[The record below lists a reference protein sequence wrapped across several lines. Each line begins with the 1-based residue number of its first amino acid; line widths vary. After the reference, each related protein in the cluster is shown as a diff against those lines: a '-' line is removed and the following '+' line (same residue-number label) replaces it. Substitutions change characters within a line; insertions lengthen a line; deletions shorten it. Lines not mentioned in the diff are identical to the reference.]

1 MDSNFVSIIIPTYCP
16 GQYIY
21 DCLDSLAKQTLSY
34 ASFEII
40 IVLNGCK
47 APYEESLKKYIRD
60 NMRDMDISVVQTD
73 RAGVSNARNMAL
85 SIAKGNYICFLD
97 DDDYI
102 STNYLVRLLEKVRP
116 GVLVVS
122 NLLTFSDEDKNK
134 FGSDYITYAYQNV
147 KSSSV
152 FACRSFL
159 SSSCAKLIHKD
170 IIDNK
175 LFDVQLA
182 NSEDALFMFNI
193 SNKIDTIERAD
204 ADAIYYRRLR
214 KNSASRVHISLKKR
228 FISSLRL
235 VGKFSK
241 IYVQHPFSYNLPLYI
256 SRIVAVLY
264 RNVLQKR

>member
-1 MDSNFVSIIIPTYCP
+1 MDSNFVSVIIPTYCP
-16 GQYIY
+16 GQYIF

-47 APYEESLKKYIRD
+47 APYEELLKKYIQD
-60 NMRDMDISVVQTD
+60 NMNDMNITVVQTD
-73 RAGVSNARNMAL
+73 RAGVSNARNLAL
-85 SIAKGNYICFLD
+85 DIAKGNYICFLD
-97 DDDYI
+97 DDDYV
-102 STNYLVRLLEKVRP
+102 SVNYLARLLEKVRP

-122 NLLTFSDEDKNK
+122 NLLTFSDEDKSK
-134 FGSDYITYAYQNV
+134 FGSDYITHAYQCIN
-147 KSSSV
+147 SNSV

-159 SSSCAKLIHKD
+159 SSACAKLIRKD
-170 IIDNK
+170 IIDNR

-193 SNKIDTIERAD
+193 SNKIQRIERAE

-214 KNSASRVHISLKKR
+214 QNSASRVHISLKKR
-228 FISSLRL
+228 VISSLRL
-235 VGKFSK
+235 AGKFSL
-241 IYVQHPFSYNLPLYI
+241 IYIHRPFSYNFLLYI

-264 RNVLQKR
+264 RNVLQRR